1 MDLPNRLAAGLG
13 QSPKKVQAVH
23 ILDEDVLL
31 ADATIHHMADLPGA
45 SLEPRRSTSD
55 RRSEVLRGGSG
66 EAAALSA
73 GTGEWVGS
81 GCGATGW
88 PFWGANLSQRCQPN
102 AANRQGSKAQR
113 RSLKP
118 PSPREC
124 RRLNDESSRSTKAT
138 LRPPSGYPQAILRPS
153 GSQLVGTRKPPLG
166 YPEATLKRPHSLP
179 KASPK
184 ST

>member
-73 GTGEWVGS
+73 GTGEWGD
-81 GCGATGW
+81 
-88 PFWGANLSQRCQPN
+88 
-102 AANRQGSKAQR
+102 
-113 RSLKP
+113 
-118 PSPREC
+118 
-124 RRLNDESSRSTKAT
+124 RLAF
-138 LRPPSGYPQAILRPS
+138 L
-153 GSQLVGTRKPPLG
+153 GSQLESEVSTECGKPAREQGPEAQ
-166 YPEATLKRPHSLP
+166 PEATLTQGMQKVE
-179 KASPK
+179 
-184 ST
+184 